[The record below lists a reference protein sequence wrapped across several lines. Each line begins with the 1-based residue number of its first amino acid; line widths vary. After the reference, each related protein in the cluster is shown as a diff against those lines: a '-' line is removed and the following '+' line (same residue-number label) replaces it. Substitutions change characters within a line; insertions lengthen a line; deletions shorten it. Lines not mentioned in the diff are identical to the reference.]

1 MTELLHSGCLGNF
14 GVLKLYSHNQT
25 VDAWPVWAVAT
36 ESLCPADRLGGRDRL
51 PPTLCR
57 AITRLSRR
65 RSCAA
70 MGAMAT
76 IMARA
81 HAPSP
86 RPRRAQF
93 ANERVWTGAAN
104 SPFPVT
110 PVPPPPTPL
119 AS

>member
-57 AITRLSRR
+57 TITRISRR
-65 RSCAA
+65 SSCAA
-70 MGAMAT
+70 MKAMAT
-76 IMARA
+76 IMARPNA
-81 HAPSP
+81 ASPSARAAQVAQKG
-86 RPRRAQF
+86 RPSGGQG
-93 ANERVWTGAAN
+93 E
-104 SPFPVT
+104 SQ
-110 PVPPPPTPL
+110 
-119 AS
+119 

>member
-57 AITRLSRR
+57 TITRISRR
-65 RSCAA
+65 SSCAA
-70 MGAMAT
+70 MRAMAT
-76 IMARA
+76 IMARPNA
-81 HAPSP
+81 ASP
-86 RPRRAQF
+86 RSEEHTSEPQSLIRISSAVF
-93 ANERVWTGAAN
+93 W
-104 SPFPVT
+104 
-110 PVPPPPTPL
+110 L
-119 AS
+119 